1 MLMVPNFEFLDYAI
15 DENGLLKLHTSQSK
29 VTEVQFIV
37 SFIYY
42 YANFFYYLF
51 YYSGNYTD
59 SLYNLLKKNV
69 PFVFDNECRQLM
81 F

>member
-1 MLMVPNFEFLDYAI
+1 MVPNFEFLDYAI
-15 DENGLLKLHTSQSK
+15 DENGLHTSQIK
-29 VTEVQFIV
+29 VTEVQFLSP
-37 SFIYY
+37 SFIITPT
-42 YANFFYYLF
+42 FFIIYF

-59 SLYNLLKKNV
+59 SLYNLLKKNG